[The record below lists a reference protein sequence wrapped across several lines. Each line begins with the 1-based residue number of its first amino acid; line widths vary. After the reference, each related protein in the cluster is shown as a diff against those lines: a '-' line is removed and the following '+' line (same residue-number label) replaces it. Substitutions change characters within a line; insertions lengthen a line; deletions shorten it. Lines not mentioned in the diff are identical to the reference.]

1 MYKIM
6 IIEDEA
12 NIRIELKTILEN
24 ALYNVVLVDKF
35 ENVVKQIIDENPD
48 IILLDVNL
56 PNRSGLD
63 ICMDLRKISDIP
75 IIFVT
80 SKNTSM
86 DELNCITLGGDDYIS
101 KPYNPPIL
109 LARISSILKRTRKIT
124 ENKNVLTHKGVTLDV
139 LNATVKYND
148 DYIELSKTE
157 MKILYYL
164 FLNKDKIVDRISL
177 VEYLWDNQSFIDDN
191 TLSVNITRIRN
202 KLSEIG
208 VEDFIETKRGL
219 GYKI

>member
-35 ENVVKQIIDENPD
+35 ENVVKQIIDKNPD

-63 ICMDLRKISDIP
+63 ICMDLRKI
-75 IIFVT
+75 
-80 SKNTSM
+80 
-86 DELNCITLGGDDYIS
+86 
-101 KPYNPPIL
+101 
-109 LARISSILKRTRKIT
+109 T

-139 LNATVKYND
+139 LNATVKY
-148 DYIELSKTE
+148 
-157 MKILYYL
+157 
-164 FLNKDKIVDRISL
+164 
-177 VEYLWDNQSFIDDN
+177 VECKYN
-191 TLSVNITRIRN
+191 
-202 KLSEIG
+202 
-208 VEDFIETKRGL
+208 
-219 GYKI
+219 